1 MTNSWTDIKNTDL
14 VLIMGGN
21 AAEAHPCGFKWVTEA
36 MQHRKAKLIVVDPR
50 FTRSAAVADV
60 YAPLRVGT
68 DIAFLGGVINHLL
81 STNKIHLD
89 YVKLNTDASFLTKP
103 EYTFDNGNFSGYDE
117 AKRSYNKASWGYQVG
132 PDGYVKV
139 DETLQDPLCVFQQMK
154 KHYAR
159 YTPELVSQITGTP
172 KDQFLKIADMLAAT
186 STPDKVMTICY
197 ALGWTQHSVGSQ
209 NIRAMAMI
217 QLLLGNMGRPGGGIN
232 ALRGHANVQ
241 GITDMCA
248 YSEVLSGYLS
258 APTDADVDRATY
270 LAARTGKPLR
280 PNQMTFTQNFPKWH
294 TSLMKAYFGN
304 AATKDNDFGY
314 HWIPKR
320 DTAYDIL
327 AIFERM
333 HQGKVNGFLVQGF
346 NPLAAVP
353 NKKKLSAGLA
363 KLKYLV
369 VMDPLETETSEFWKN
384 FGPLN
389 DVKPEEIKTEVFRFP
404 ASCFAEETGSFTN
417 SSRVISWKEKAVD
430 PPGEA
435 KTDSEIMARLFVKLR
450 EMYAK
455 DGGTLPEPIQALSWP
470 YVVPAV
476 PSSQELLREISG
488 RALADLYAP
497 PPAPPVPPYPQ
508 SKQTAATQAAEAPT
522 AGAGD
527 SKAAAQAVGAGAAA
541 AMASRSP
548 SAAVKPG
555 AATTTASTAPSG
567 APARGPA
574 GPSGPPIVT
583 TPTAPPIVKAGEQLP
598 GFAVLRDDGTTA
610 CGNWIYAGCWSQA
623 GNLTARRDTSDPTG
637 LGVFPNWGFSWP
649 ANRRILYNRASAD
662 KDGKPWDPTR
672 RYMAWNGTSWAGGAD
687 VPDMRPDAAPEQ
699 GVGAFIMN
707 PEGVARLHAVGMNE
721 GPFPEH
727 YEPFETPVGVNL
739 MCPSNPKAVSN
750 PAARVYKG
758 DLEAFGKKEEFPY
771 AATTYRLT
779 EHLHY
784 WTKHAR
790 SNAIVQPAPFV
801 EIGEELARE
810 KGIKQG
816 DRVKVRSNRGEVIA
830 ACVVTK
836 RMKALDVNGKKVHHV
851 GIPIHWGFKGVT
863 QNGYLANALTPF
875 VGDANSQT
883 PEFKAFLVNIEKA

>member
-36 MQHRKAKLIVVDPR
+36 MQQRKAKLIVVDPR
-50 FTRSAAVADV
+50 FTRSAAVADF
-60 YAPLRVGT
+60 YAPIRVGT
-68 DIAFLGGVINHLL
+68 DIAFLAGVINYLL
-81 STNKIHLD
+81 SNGKIHED
-89 YVKLNTDASFLTKP
+89 YVKLNTDAAFLVKAD
-103 EYTFDNGNFSGYDE
+103 YKFDNGFFSGYDE
-117 AKRSYNKASWGYQVG
+117 AKRTYNKASWGYQVG
-132 PDGYVKV
+132 DDGFVKV
-139 DETLQDPLCVFQQMK
+139 DPTLQDPQCVYQQMK
-154 KHYAR
+154 AHFAR
-159 YTPELVSQITGTP
+159 YTPELVSKITGTP
-172 KDQFLKIADMLAAT
+172 KDKFLKICEMLGET
-186 STPDKVMTICY
+186 SARDKVMTILY

-209 NIRAMAMI
+209 NIRTMAMI
-217 QLLLGNMGRPGGGIN
+217 QLLLGNMGRPGGGVN

-258 APTDADVDRATY
+258 SPTEADADRATY

-280 PNQMTFTQNFPKWH
+280 PGQMAFTQNFPKWH
-294 TSLMKAYFGN
+294 TSLMKAYYGN
-304 AATKDNDFGY
+304 AATADNQFGY
-314 HWIPKR
+314 DWIPKR
-320 DTAYDIL
+320 DGAYDVL
-327 AIFERM
+327 AMFERM
-333 HQGKVNGFLVQGF
+333 HNGRMNGFICQGF

-353 NKKKLSAGLA
+353 NKKKLSVGLA

-389 DVKPEEIKTEVFRFP
+389 DVDPTKIATEVFRLP
-404 ASCFAEETGSFTN
+404 TSCFAEEAGSFTN
-417 SSRVISWKEKAVD
+417 SSRVLSWKERAVD
-430 PPGEA
+430 PPGES
-435 KTDSEIMARLFVKLR
+435 KNDSEIIARLFVKLR

-455 DGGTLPEPIQALSWP
+455 DGGTLPEPIAALSWP
-470 YVVPAV
+470 YINAQVPQASEV
-476 PSSQELLREISG
+476 LREING
-488 RALADLYAP
+488 RAITDVLAP
-497 PPAPPVPPYPQ
+497 PDPKNPDAPR
-508 SKQTAATQAAEAPT
+508 
-522 AGAGD
+522 
-527 SKAAAQAVGAGAAA
+527 AVL
-541 AMASRSP
+541 
-548 SAAVKPG
+548 
-555 AATTTASTAPSG
+555 
-567 APARGPA
+567 
-574 GPSGPPIVT
+574 
-583 TPTAPPIVKAGEQLP
+583 VKAGEQMP
-598 GFAVLRDDGTTA
+598 GFALLQADGSTS
-610 CGNWIYAGCWSQA
+610 CGNWIYSGCWTQA
-623 GNLTARRDTSDPTG
+623 GNLTARRDTADPTG
-637 LGVFPNWGFSWP
+637 LGVYPGWGYSWP

-662 KDGKPWDPTR
+662 KDGKPWDPSR
-672 RYMAWNGTSWAGGAD
+672 KYLAWSGTSWAGGAD
-687 VPDMRPDAAPEQ
+687 IPDMRPDAAPEQ
-699 GVGAFIMN
+699 NVGAFIMN

-727 YEPFETPVGVNL
+727 YEPFETPLGVNP

-758 DLEAFGKKEEFPY
+758 DLEAFGKAADFPY

-779 EHLHY
+779 EHLHF
-784 WTKHAR
+784 WTKHSR

-816 DRVKVRSNRGEVIA
+816 DKVKVRSNRGEVIA

-836 RMKALDVNGKKVHHV
+836 RMQALDVDGRKVHHV

-883 PEFKAFLVNIEKA
+883 PEFKAFLVNIEKV

>member
-36 MQHRKAKLIVVDPR
+36 MQIRKAKLIVVDPR

-60 YAPLRVGT
+60 YAPIRVGT
-68 DIAFLGGVINHLL
+68 DIAFLAGVINYLL
-81 STNKIHLD
+81 SNNKIHLD
-89 YVKLNTDASFLTKP
+89 YVKMNTDFTFLVKAD
-103 EYTFDNGNFSGYDE
+103 YKFDNGFFSGYDE
-117 AKRSYNKASWGYQVG
+117 TKRTYNKASWGYQIG
-132 PDGYVKV
+132 DDGFVKV
-139 DETLQDPLCVFQQMK
+139 DETLQDPLCVYQQMK
-154 KHYAR
+154 AHFSR
-159 YTPELVSQITGTP
+159 YTPELVSKITGTP
-172 KDQFLKIADMLAAT
+172 KDQFLKIAQMLGET
-186 STPDKVMTICY
+186 SAPDKVMTICY

-209 NIRAMAMI
+209 NIRTMAMI
-217 QLLLGNMGRPGGGIN
+217 QLLLGNMGRPGGGVN

-258 APTDADVDRATY
+258 SPTDADVDRDTY
-270 LAARTGKPLR
+270 LKARTGKPLR
-280 PNQMTFTQNFPKWH
+280 PNQMAFTQNFPKWH
-294 TSLMKAYFGN
+294 TSLMKAYYGDK
-304 AATKDNDFGY
+304 ATVENNFGY
-314 HWIPKR
+314 DWMPKR

-333 HQGKVNGFLVQGF
+333 HQGKVNGFIVQGF

-353 NKKKLSAGLA
+353 NKKKLSAALA

-369 VMDPLETETSEFWKN
+369 VIDPLETETSEFWKN

-389 DVKPEEIKTEVFRFP
+389 DADPTKIATEVIRLP
-404 ASCFAEETGSFTN
+404 ASCFAEETGTFTN
-417 SSRVISWKEKAVD
+417 SSRVINWKERAVE

-435 KTDSEIMARLFVKLR
+435 KVDSEIFARLFVKLKG
-450 EMYAK
+450 MYAK
-455 DGGTLPEPIQALSWP
+455 DGGTLPEPIAALAWP
-470 YVVPAV
+470 YLNANVPNAGEV
-476 PSSQELLREISG
+476 LREISG
-488 RALADLYAP
+488 RALADVMA
-497 PPAPPVPPYPQ
+497 PPAPAAAPVALAPGAKVDPKAPVP
-508 SKQTAATQAAEAPT
+508 
-522 AGAGD
+522 
-527 SKAAAQAVGAGAAA
+527 AVL
-541 AMASRSP
+541 P
-548 SAAVKPG
+548 PAVL
-555 AATTTASTAPSG
+555 
-567 APARGPA
+567 
-574 GPSGPPIVT
+574 
-583 TPTAPPIVKAGEQLP
+583 VKAGDQVP
-598 GFAVLRDDGTTA
+598 GFAMLRDDGSTS
-610 CGNWIYAGCWSQA
+610 CGNWIYAGCWGPT
-623 GNLTARRDTSDPTG
+623 GNLTARRDTADPTG
-637 LGVFPNWGFSWP
+637 LGVFPGWGFSWP

-662 KDGKPWDPTR
+662 KDGKPWDPSR
-672 RYMAWNGTSWAGGAD
+672 KYLAWNGKSWAGGAD

-707 PEGVARLHAVGMNE
+707 PEGVARFHAVGMNE

-739 MCPSNPKAVSN
+739 MCPTNPKAISN

-779 EHLHY
+779 EHLHF

-801 EIGEELARE
+801 EIGEELAKE

-816 DRVKVRSNRGEVIA
+816 DQVKVRSNRGEVIA

-836 RMKALDVNGKKVHHV
+836 RMKGLDVNGKRVHHV

-883 PEFKAFLVNIEKA
+883 PEFKAFLVNIEKV